1 VTTATTA
8 SLATALAT
16 HWRRL
21 AIRLLALRIE
31 LGPVDTRRDLYAVS
45 GHGLAD
51 LLHSL
56 TLGSL
61 IRPHEQPPLTLMA
74 DHLPAPDGHSR
85 VADKGI
91 HRVSCLNACD
101 LLCEPHPRS
110 GQEWSA
116 SLYRRLLAAS
126 TGPVAVGIRTAAIR
140 DRLETAGW
148 FIAHEDGNL
157 SEAREHCWPALP
169 RVRRLGIGVGSP
181 RPQIVLVGDRC
192 TRHGQ
197 MPFASKSGTWLLLA
211 LRKLGYDELSV
222 YLTNARTPR
231 GARQTR
237 QLEQLAEAFGTRDNG
252 GPVWAA
258 LGNTADEVLKAA
270 KIPHGKACHPQHH
283 RQFKHHEDILGY
295 AKRLRDAGLPEGPWI
310 GGKLYT
316 RHIDSIPLLGEPY
329 SIRDLSNRGL
339 PKPDVQAGVQQ
350 KTVDPVKRET
360 ARRAFI
366 TGEAP
371 TITSAAKLAGL
382 HVDQA
387 RVVARAEHWKAE
399 RDEHQRRVTEE
410 VKTRAERQQA
420 KDVADSLALA
430 WKATKLGITD
440 VVERLLAARGEPNA
454 LRKLAQ
460 KVEAGDEKATP
471 LHPAPREVESLA
483 RVALAL
489 EGADIE
495 GLSADGNRLANM
507 PLQDLARETLRV
519 MNEQFGE

>member
-1 VTTATTA
+1 MIERVTFEKTTYNTLPHKFEA
-8 SLATALAT
+8 GTPNIADGIGFGA
-16 HWRRL
+16 
-21 AIRLLALRIE
+21 AIEYYAQFDQADIE
-31 LGPVDTRRDLYAVS
+31 K
-45 GHGLAD
+45 
-51 LLHSL
+51 
-56 TLGSL
+56 
-61 IRPHEQPPLTLMA
+61 HEQ
-74 DHLPAPDGHSR
+74 
-85 VADKGI
+85 
-91 HRVSCLNACD
+91 
-101 LLCEPHPRS
+101 
-110 GQEWSA
+110 
-116 SLYRRLLAAS
+116 
-126 TGPVAVGIRTAAIR
+126 
-140 DRLETAGW
+140 
-148 FIAHEDGNL
+148 
-157 SEAREHCWPALP
+157 
-169 RVRRLGIGVGSP
+169 
-181 RPQIVLVGDRC
+181 
-192 TRHGQ
+192 
-197 MPFASKSGTWLLLA
+197 
-211 LRKLGYDELSV
+211 
-222 YLTNARTPR
+222 
-231 GARQTR
+231 
-237 QLEQLAEAFGTRDNG
+237 
-252 GPVWAA
+252 
-258 LGNTADEVLKAA
+258 
-270 KIPHGKACHPQHH
+270 
-283 RQFKHHEDILGY
+283 DILGY

-316 RHIDSIPLLGEPY
+316 RHIESIPLLGEPY

-495 GLSADGNRLANM
+495 GLTADGDRLANM